1 MRESCVRPMIQS
13 KLQKFW
19 FQSVDV
25 DGVYTETKNRVSEG
39 TAVESE
45 QGWFQLALYN
55 LSNLFLMLTVQIL
68 FVSHFR
74 KTLCKKKK
82 RKKQELFVYLLFES
96 EHGNQRQRAVFFTI
110 NGSHE
115 VLFVTLQYIKTPF
128 CSILQ
133 IQDLKI
139 FKLFFFCTIS
149 ILYNYT
155 RSSSIMACGLK

>member
-74 KTLCKKKK
+74 KTLCKKKREK
-82 RKKQELFVYLLFES
+82 NRKCLFICHLNQNMVIRDSELSFLPS
-96 EHGNQRQRAVFFTI
+96 TGH
-110 NGSHE
+110 
-115 VLFVTLQYIKTPF
+115 
-128 CSILQ
+128 
-133 IQDLKI
+133 
-139 FKLFFFCTIS
+139 
-149 ILYNYT
+149 T
-155 RSSSIMACGLK
+155 RSSLLLCNISKHLFAVFCRSKTSKFLNSSSFVLYLFYIIIQDPARLWLVD